1 MQKFSILLCSLL
13 LAASA
18 WAGSKADPG
27 KQAIVLEEFVFMKS
41 PTRDCHAS
49 SIMELSDGTL
59 LCTWFG
65 GTRERAKDVKIWLAR
80 KPKGGTWQEPVA
92 IADGEGGT
100 VFNPVLVQLKGGDI
114 QIYYLCPTIDEGRV
128 ITSSDNGLT
137 WSRPVAL
144 PKGFV
149 GPVVNKPV
157 YLDDGTIVAGA
168 CRTHPAS
175 AYTWSAAP
183 TTAAHGPRRRR

>member
-1 MQKFSILLCSLL
+1 MQKLSILLCSLL

-80 KPKGGTWQEPVA
+80 KPKGGTWQEPTAKAVRCS
-92 IADGEGGT
+92 IR
-100 VFNPVLVQLKGGDI
+100 
-114 QIYYLCPTIDEGRV
+114 CWC
-128 ITSSDNGLT
+128 SSREAT
-137 WSRPVAL
+137 YRYIISV
-144 PKGFV
+144 
-149 GPVVNKPV
+149 
-157 YLDDGTIVAGA
+157 
-168 CRTHPAS
+168 
-175 AYTWSAAP
+175 
-183 TTAAHGPRRRR
+183 RR